1 MPDTA
6 FTGQLKRGDA
16 PDSIVGYLR
25 ESPWGWTIRIFG
37 TRDPGGGYTLTGVLG
52 DPPDG
57 LRIEA
62 IDGPGNKP

>member
-6 FTGQLKRGDA
+6 FTGQIKRGEA
-16 PDSIVGYLR
+16 PDRLSDISR
-25 ESPWGWTIRIFG
+25 KPRGWTIKMFG

-52 DPPDG
+52 DPPDV

-62 IDGPGNKP
+62 IDGRGDRS